1 MFIPLAAYLLQKE
14 RGIQKGQ
21 GGGGGG
27 GARVFQPWRKLWDTG
42 NQNSNNF
49 IDKYMVLR
57 WVKPHPIT
65 SGLTPSSNVAG
76 LFDIIMET

>member
-1 MFIPLAAYLLQKE
+1 MFHVHSSCCIFASE
-14 RGIQKGQ
+14 RARYPERA
-21 GGGGGG
+21 GGGG

-57 WVKPHPIT
+57 WVKPHPTT